1 MAKVP
6 LSAKKE
12 IPRKCPICEKKF
24 KSKEY
29 LVAHIER
36 VHKNQIPEDWSASR
50 YENYLR
56 TNKDHGS
63 CIVCKE
69 DTEWNES
76 TWKYN
81 RICNN
86 RKCHNEVAKKAKKN
100 MIGKYGKV
108 HLLNDPEMQ
117 RKMIYAKHTSGTYI
131 WSTDTKKEYPQH
143 YASQVEKSFLEM
155 LDAFLNLDPSD
166 VESPSPHTYIYKYEG
181 KDHQYIPDHYIRS
194 LNLEIEIKEPKNNQ
208 NMHPKIQA
216 VDKVK
221 ESLKD
226 ELMESIDEI
235 NYIKINGTDYSKFF
249 ALFTKLKNLDDDT
262 KIIDSITQKG
272 LSKLSEL
279 TDNFMSDYDRLMART
294 DEVKTAIELATNKK
308 QGFKS
313 ILDTLDKRLFK
324 VETIRDCLDL
334 KSYCIVLKKRFAKYL
349 TVEDG
354 EHRLKFEAG
363 KAIIYID
370 DIILPRLDVKMESLR
385 RRGITEGINFYAEK
399 KGRKFR
405 PIFIILTY
413 GGALINKITR
423 FGTKQ
428 QWTHASIALDTELHN
443 NITFGDKRK
452 GEGKMLGF
460 KYNEDTKEQYKRP
473 VSKYAVYLYMATQ
486 QEYDIICDVI
496 DEFKRNEEF
505 YRFDSFML
513 LKVWRQKGS
522 DCIDNF
528 VCSTFVAY
536 VLGEA
541 NPRLLDKHFSLYS
554 PGDLAENRNF
564 TLINQGSVSAYDPK
578 LTDRLL
584 TEKIRELGYTNF
596 KYDTYNEESIE
607 VVDDVSPV
615 NEATVITCKM
625 DEEEYI
631 PVFIVVSMNHDI
643 PNSIEGTGEK
653 KSFHA
658 SIALDTSLKHNI
670 TFGPKPTFGKDGRRE
685 YGFSYDEDIM
695 DIHKGNKAAY
705 VIFMYMAH
713 IREISTLKDIL
724 GDLRSRSNVVR
735 YSIKS
740 VLNLLKGRDT
750 VNTEEFKYSTFIGY
764 ILNEMN
770 PNLLS
775 KHYSLMTPDDVM
787 HIKGLTKVDSGLVK
801 RFEEEKFDQKV
812 MRLIKRRGFVDV
824 QLKYEESE
832 EDHI

>member
-69 DTEWNES
+69 NTEWNES

-86 RKCHNEVAKKAKKN
+86 KKCHNEVAKKAKKN

-181 KDHQYIPDHYIRS
+181 KEHQYIPDHYIRS

-221 ESLKD
+221 ETLKD
-226 ELMESIDEI
+226 ELMESINEI

-262 KIIDSITQKG
+262 KVIDSITQKS

-279 TDNFMSDYDRLMART
+279 TDNFMSDYDRLMAKT

-334 KSYCIVLKKRFAKYL
+334 KSYCIALKKRFAKYL

-363 KAIIYID
+363 KAINYID

-399 KGRKFR
+399 RGRKFR
-405 PIFIILTY
+405 PVFIILTY

-460 KYNEDTKEQYKRP
+460 KDNEDTREQYKRP

-486 QEYDIICDVI
+486 QEYDIICDVV
-496 DEFKRNEEF
+496 DEFKRNEDS

-564 TLINQGSVSAYDPK
+564 TLISQGSVSAYDPK

-607 VVDDVSPV
+607 IVDDIAPI

-653 KSFHA
+653 RSFHA

-670 TFGPKPTFGKDGRRE
+670 TFGPKPTLGKDGCRE
-685 YGFSYDEDIM
+685 YGFSYDENIM
-695 DIHKGNKAAY
+695 DVHKGNKAAY

-735 YSIKS
+735 YSIKN

-787 HIKGLTKVDSGLVK
+787 HIRGLTKVDSGLVK
-801 RFEEEKFDQKV
+801 RFDEEKFDQKV
-812 MRLIKRRGFVDV
+812 MKLIKRRGFVDV

>member
-36 VHKNQIPEDWSASR
+36 VHKNQIPKGWSASR

-63 CIVCKE
+63 CIVCQE

-86 RKCHNEVAKKAKKN
+86 KKCHNEVAKKAKKN

-108 HLLNDPEMQ
+108 HLLNDPDMQ
-117 RKMIYAKHTSGTYI
+117 RKMIYAKRTSGTYI

-166 VESPSPHTYIYKYEG
+166 VESPSPHTYIYKYDG
-181 KDHQYIPDHYIRS
+181 KEHQYIPDHYIRS
-194 LNLEIEIKEPKNNQ
+194 LNLEIEIKEPEDNQ

-221 ESLKD
+221 EKIKD
-226 ELMESIDEI
+226 ELMESIDAV
-235 NYIKINGTDYSKFF
+235 NYIKINGTNYSRFF

-262 KIIDSITQKG
+262 KVIDSITKKS

-279 TDNFMSDYDRLMART
+279 SDNFMSDYDRLVAKM
-294 DEVKTAIELATNKK
+294 DELKTSVELATNKK

-313 ILDTLDKRLFK
+313 ILDTLEERLFK
-324 VETIRDCLDL
+324 VDTIRDCLDL
-334 KSYCIVLKKRFAKYL
+334 KSYCLVLKKRFSKYL

-363 KAIIYID
+363 KAIAHID
-370 DIILPRLDVKMESLR
+370 DAILPQLAIKMESLR
-385 RRGITEGINFYAEK
+385 RRGITEGMNFSAEK

-405 PIFIILTY
+405 PVFIILTY

-423 FGTKQ
+423 FGTHQ

-452 GEGKMLGF
+452 GNGKMLGF
-460 KYNEDTKEQYKRP
+460 KYDEDTREQYKRP
-473 VSKYAVYLYMATQ
+473 VSQYAVYLYMATQ

-496 DEFKRNEEF
+496 DEFKRNEDS

-522 DCIDNF
+522 ACIDNF

-564 TLINQGSVSAYDPK
+564 TLVCQGSVSAYDPK
-578 LTDRLL
+578 YTDRLL

-596 KYDTYNEESIE
+596 KYDTYNEES
-607 VVDDVSPV
+607 VDVIDSTEPV
-615 NEATVITCKM
+615 NEATLITCKKE
-625 DEEEYI
+625 EEEYI
-631 PVFIVVSMNHDI
+631 PVFIVVSMNRDI
-643 PNSIEGTGEK
+643 PNNITDNSSK
-653 KSFHA
+653 RSFHA
-658 SIALDTSLKHNI
+658 SIAFDTSLKHNI
-670 TFGPKPTFGKDGRRE
+670 TFGPQPTLDKNGHRE
-685 YGFSYDEDIM
+685 YGFTYDEDIM
-695 DIHKGNKAAY
+695 DVHKGKNAAY

-713 IREISTLKDIL
+713 IREIDTLKAIL
-724 GDLRSRSNVVR
+724 KDLRSRSNVVR
-735 YSIKS
+735 YSIKN
-740 VLNLLKGRDT
+740 VLNLLQGRDT
-750 VNTEEFKYSTFIGY
+750 VNTEEFRYSTFIGY
-764 ILNEMN
+764 VLNEMN
-770 PNLLS
+770 PNLLP
-775 KHYSLMTPDDVM
+775 KHYNDMTPDDIM
-787 HIKGLTKVDSGLVK
+787 HIRGLTKVDHGLVR
-801 RFEEEKFDQKV
+801 RFDEEDFDRKV
-812 MRLIKRRGFVDV
+812 MKIIKKRGFVDV
-824 QLKYEESE
+824 QFKYEESE
-832 EDHI
+832 DTDK

>member
-69 DTEWNES
+69 NTEWNES

-86 RKCHNEVAKKAKKN
+86 KKCHNEVAKKAKKN

-181 KDHQYIPDHYIRS
+181 KEHQYIPDHYIRS

-221 ESLKD
+221 EALKD
-226 ELMESIDEI
+226 ELMESISEI

-262 KIIDSITQKG
+262 KVIDSITQKS

-279 TDNFMSDYDRLMART
+279 TDNFMSDYDRLMAKT

-334 KSYCIVLKKRFAKYL
+334 KSYCIALKKRFAKYL

-363 KAIIYID
+363 KAINYID

-399 KGRKFR
+399 RGRKFR
-405 PIFIILTY
+405 PVFIILTY

-460 KYNEDTKEQYKRP
+460 KDNEDTREQYKRP

-486 QEYDIICDVI
+486 QEYDIICDVV
-496 DEFKRNEEF
+496 DEFKRNEDS

-564 TLINQGSVSAYDPK
+564 TLISQGSVSAYDPK

-607 VVDDVSPV
+607 IVDDIAPI

-631 PVFIVVSMNHDI
+631 PVFIVVSMNRDI

-653 KSFHA
+653 RSFHA

-670 TFGPKPTFGKDGRRE
+670 TFGPKPTLGKDGRRE
-685 YGFSYDEDIM
+685 YGFSYDENIM
-695 DIHKGNKAAY
+695 DVHKGNKAAY

-735 YSIKS
+735 YSIKN

-787 HIKGLTKVDSGLVK
+787 HIRGLTKVDSGLVK
-801 RFEEEKFDQKV
+801 RFDEEKFDQKV
-812 MRLIKRRGFVDV
+812 MKLIKRRGFVDV

-832 EDHI
+832 EDYI